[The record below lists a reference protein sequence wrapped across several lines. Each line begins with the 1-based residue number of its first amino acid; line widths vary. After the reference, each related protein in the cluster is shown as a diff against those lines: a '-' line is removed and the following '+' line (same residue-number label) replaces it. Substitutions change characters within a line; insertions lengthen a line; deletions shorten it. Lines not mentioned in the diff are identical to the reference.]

1 MLPFRKI
8 LFPVDYS
15 QHCLSV
21 VPYIKEMVR
30 HYSAD
35 LTLVHAYGPEAFVR
49 KELDLMDPE
58 ILQKGRASE
67 ERRLCEFATETF
79 PGVHADCIAELGEA
93 GSVVHNIT
101 RHQGTDLV
109 MLATHGH
116 GPIRRFLLGSVAAK
130 VLHDIDAAVW
140 TGVGSVFAEHAP
152 SLPYESV
159 LCALDDVE
167 EAGAVIKAAASFACS
182 YMAQLYLVHVVE
194 TPPPTIEVD
203 FGPYSKDLMS

>member
-15 QHCLSV
+15 QHCLSI
-21 VPYIKEMVR
+21 VPYVKEMVR

-101 RHQGTDLV
+101 QHQGTDLA
-109 MLATHGH
+109 MLLC
-116 GPIRRFLLGSVAAK
+116 GPALVPCSRSMRPVFRTSPCFAR
-130 VLHDIDAAVW
+130 W
-140 TGVGSVFAEHAP
+140 TMME
-152 SLPYESV
+152 
-159 LCALDDVE
+159 
-167 EAGAVIKAAASFACS
+167 K
-182 YMAQLYLVHVVE
+182 QRW
-194 TPPPTIEVD
+194 
-203 FGPYSKDLMS
+203 